1 MTDVQTAERLR
12 EQLTTCRRTK
22 GFNQYPVQV
31 RQEAVR
37 YARSR
42 RRQGVRPSAIAVE
55 LGVAITTAA
64 AWSRLE
70 QDQPQAIRARRP
82 TRTPRTELSLVPVV
96 VRPESLRRALS
107 RLEVEF
113 GDGTRLQATGVSPED
128 LVHAIEVLRRGT

>member
-12 EQLTTCRRTK
+12 EQLASCRQTK
-22 GFNQYPVQV
+22 GFNRYPAQL

-42 RRQGVRPSAIAVE
+42 RRQGVRPNAIAVE
-55 LGVAITTAA
+55 LGVAVTTADS
-64 AWSRLE
+64 WSDLE
-70 QDQPQAIRARRP
+70 QDEARAIRVRRSARAP
-82 TRTPRTELSLVPVV
+82 GTDLSLIPVV
-96 VRPESLRRALS
+96 VRPEAPRRLLS

-128 LVHAIEVLRRGT
+128 LVRAIEALRRGA

>member
-1 MTDVQTAERLR
+1 MTDVHTAERLR
-12 EQLTTCRRTK
+12 EQLASCRQSK
-22 GFNQYPVQV
+22 GFNQYLAQL

-55 LGVAITTAA
+55 LGVAITTADG
-64 AWSRLE
+64 WSRLE
-70 QDQPQAIRARRP
+70 QDQPQAVRVRRP

-96 VRPESLRRALS
+96 VRPESPRRVLS

-128 LVHAIEVLRRGT
+128 LVRAIEVLRRGT

>member
-12 EQLTTCRRTK
+12 EQLASCRQTK
-22 GFNQYPVQV
+22 GFNQYPAQL

-42 RRQGVRPSAIAVE
+42 RRQGVRPNAIAGE
-55 LGVAITTAA
+55 LGVAVTTAD

-70 QDQPQAIRARRP
+70 QDEPGAIRVRRSARAP
-82 TRTPRTELSLVPVV
+82 GSDLSLIPVV
-96 VRPESLRRALS
+96 VRPEAPKRLLS

-128 LVHAIEVLRRGT
+128 LVRAIEALRRGA

>member
-12 EQLTTCRRTK
+12 EQLASCRHTK
-22 GFNQYPVQV
+22 GFNRYPAQL

-42 RRQGVRPSAIAVE
+42 RRQGVRPNAIAVE
-55 LGVAITTAA
+55 LGVAVTTADS
-64 AWSRLE
+64 WSDLE
-70 QDQPQAIRARRP
+70 QDEARAIRVRRSARAP
-82 TRTPRTELSLVPVV
+82 GTDLSLIPVV
-96 VRPESLRRALS
+96 VRPEASRRLLS

-128 LVHAIEVLRRGT
+128 LVRAIEALRRGA

>member
-12 EQLTTCRRTK
+12 ERLASCRQTK
-22 GFNQYPVQV
+22 GFNQYPAQL

-42 RRQGVRPSAIAVE
+42 RRQGVRPNAIAGE
-55 LGVAITTAA
+55 LGVAVTTAD

-70 QDQPQAIRARRP
+70 QDDPGVRVRKP
-82 TRTPRTELSLVPVV
+82 GRTSGTELSLVPVV
-96 VRPESLRRALS
+96 VRPEAPKRLLS

-128 LVHAIEVLRRGT
+128 LVRAIEALRRGA